1 MKVEDWRKKE
11 LEKLYVNVIIIEEET
26 YVRIKEEIKKQK
38 IYVFIGVNLKGYKEI
53 IGVYTPEEETTGY
66 WIKEIVGIKQRG
78 VEEIFMISMINNKWI
93 KKVIKMNYPE
103 IIMAPSIV
111 ELYNKTGKYIAR
123 RDHRVIMREI
133 GRIYRSKT
141 KEEAEGIYIN
151 LKEIYKEN
159 KLIIMI
165 IDKYINEI
173 FEMFKYSHEARK
185 ISSNTD
191 CINKMRKRIRWQ
203 IQKISLFESIYE
215 LKKYLYEILKE
226 EESKWHPSVK
236 NWDRIINEMDC
247 NLSEKILELI

>member
-1 MKVEDWRKKE
+1 MEIKDWTKRE
-11 LEKLYVNVIIIEEET
+11 LEKLYVNIFIFEEET
-26 YVRIKEEIKKQK
+26 YIKRLEEIKKQK
-38 IYVFIGVNLKGYKEI
+38 IYIFIGLNLKGYKEI

-66 WIKEIVGIKQRG
+66 WIKEIVGLKQRG

-111 ELYNKTGKYIAR
+111 EFYNKTGKYIAR
-123 RDHRVIMREI
+123 KDHRIIMREI

-141 KEEAEGIYIN
+141 KEEAEEIYKN

-165 IDKYINEI
+165 IDKYMSEI
-173 FEMFKYSHEARK
+173 FEMFKYSHEARV
-185 ISSNTD
+185 ISGNTD
-191 CINKMRKRIRWQ
+191 SINKMRNRIRWK

-215 LKKYLYEILKE
+215 LKKYLYETLKE